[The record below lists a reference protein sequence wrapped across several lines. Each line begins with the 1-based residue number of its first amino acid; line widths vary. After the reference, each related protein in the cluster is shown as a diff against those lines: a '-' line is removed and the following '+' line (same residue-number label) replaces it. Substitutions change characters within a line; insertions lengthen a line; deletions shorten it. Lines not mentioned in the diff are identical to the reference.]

1 MGSSS
6 LSMMLQECRPL
17 GMPGV
22 PLAYQLTLSQL
33 GGADYAH
40 LITTGTPGFSDLP
53 TALRGTC
60 HLKIHLKI
68 IEGFRKRKHNE
79 VKILMGSD
87 SIVCIQQFHDILND
101 MIYLK
106 LLKDKSEMRFQSL

>member
-1 MGSSS
+1 MN
-6 LSMMLQECRPL
+6 P
-17 GMPGV
+17 
-22 PLAYQLTLSQL
+22 QLTLAQL

-53 TALRGTC
+53 TALRGSTC